1 MSREYSSGSIKLLF
15 SSPISSL
22 QIILGKYFSMLIYG
36 LIMMGSVLVLVVVA
50 FFSIKDFDLSLV
62 LSGWLGLYLLMATYA
77 AIGLFMSTLTSYQI
91 IAALGTLTFISF
103 LNFIGSL
110 WQHIE
115 GVREVMYWF
124 SLKGRADESIRGL
137 ICSEDILYFI
147 LVSGMFLGFSVLKL
161 QFAAE
166 ADVKLTIEE
175 FILLNMIKM
184 HTDQILQNIAIATG
198 KNKSVVMR
206 MIDSLEQKGLARRT
220 VNPDDRREN
229 LLSITERGAEVLSQY
244 KEIEKRVSAEL
255 LSGIPADKIACFFEV
270 ADAVSRKARGK

>member
-1 MSREYSSGSIKLLF
+1 MSEELLITNVGKL
-15 SSPISSL
+15 
-22 QIILGKYFSMLIYG
+22 
-36 LIMMGSVLVLVVVA
+36 
-50 FFSIKDFDLSLV
+50 
-62 LSGWLGLYLLMATYA
+62 
-77 AIGLFMSTLTSYQI
+77 
-91 IAALGTLTFISF
+91 
-103 LNFIGSL
+103 
-110 WQHIE
+110 
-115 GVREVMYWF
+115 R
-124 SLKGRADESIRGL
+124 
-137 ICSEDILYFI
+137 
-147 LVSGMFLGFSVLKL
+147 KL

-175 FILLNMIKM
+175 FILLNMIEM

>member
-1 MSREYSSGSIKLLF
+1 MSEELLITNVGKLRN
-15 SSPISSL
+15 
-22 QIILGKYFSMLIYG
+22 
-36 LIMMGSVLVLVVVA
+36 
-50 FFSIKDFDLSLV
+50 
-62 LSGWLGLYLLMATYA
+62 LL
-77 AIGLFMSTLTSYQI
+77 
-91 IAALGTLTFISF
+91 
-103 LNFIGSL
+103 
-110 WQHIE
+110 H
-115 GVREVMYWF
+115 R
-124 SLKGRADESIRGL
+124 
-137 ICSEDILYFI
+137 
-147 LVSGMFLGFSVLKL
+147 VLKL
-161 QFAAE
+161 QFVAE

-175 FILLNMIKM
+175 FILLNMIEM

-206 MIDSLEQKGLARRT
+206 MIDFLEQKGLVRRT

>member
-1 MSREYSSGSIKLLF
+1 MSEELLITHVGKLRN
-15 SSPISSL
+15 
-22 QIILGKYFSMLIYG
+22 
-36 LIMMGSVLVLVVVA
+36 
-50 FFSIKDFDLSLV
+50 
-62 LSGWLGLYLLMATYA
+62 LL
-77 AIGLFMSTLTSYQI
+77 
-91 IAALGTLTFISF
+91 
-103 LNFIGSL
+103 
-110 WQHIE
+110 H
-115 GVREVMYWF
+115 R
-124 SLKGRADESIRGL
+124 
-137 ICSEDILYFI
+137 
-147 LVSGMFLGFSVLKL
+147 VLKL

-175 FILLNMIKM
+175 FILLNMIEM
-184 HTDQILQNIAIATG
+184 HKDQILQNIAIATG